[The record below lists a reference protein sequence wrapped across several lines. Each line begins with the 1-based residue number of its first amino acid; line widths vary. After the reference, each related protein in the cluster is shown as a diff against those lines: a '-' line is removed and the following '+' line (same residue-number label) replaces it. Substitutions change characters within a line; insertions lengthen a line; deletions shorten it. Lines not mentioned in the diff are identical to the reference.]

1 MNLYLPDGD
10 AKQLL
15 RAISLL
21 HEWLGLVDEHV
32 LDDLAGF
39 GFYARLEPRRH
50 LQQLLDDLAAHAAT
64 LRGQLPTT
72 AGDAR

>member
-10 AKQLL
+10 ARRLL

-21 HEWLGLVDEHV
+21 HEWLGLVDEYV

-39 GFYARLEPRRH
+39 GFYARLDPRHH
-50 LQQLLDDLAAHAAT
+50 LQQLLDDLAAHAET
-64 LRGQLPTT
+64 LRRQLPTT
-72 AGDAR
+72 TAGAS